1 MRIRLPWAKARGKD
15 AVRKHGSS
23 KLRRKETLTFWA
35 FIGPNLFLFGVFTF
49 WPLIASGSWSF
60 TKWDLISPTKTWV
73 GLENYRRMLDDPVL
87 WRVVRNTLWMGASAI
102 IIRTPLALILAVLLN
117 RRLFGSQFFRAV
129 IFSPRFT
136 NRVAIAMIWA
146 WIFDGHYGLLRAP
159 LEMLGLKS
167 PDWLLSM
174 TWSLPA
180 VIIVLTWGGLGYS
193 MVIFLAGLQS
203 IPRVLYEAAKVDGA
217 SEWVLFSR
225 ITLPM
230 VSPTTFFVMITSV
243 ISSLQVF
250 AIPDVLTDGGPL
262 WSSGT
267 YLLYLYDNA
276 FNWFRVGYGSA
287 LAVVLFLFILLITF
301 VQNRLSKSWVH
312 YG

>member
-1 MRIRLPWAKARGKD
+1 MRITLPFSRARNQD
-15 AVRKHGSS
+15 TVRQQGSS

-35 FIGPNLFLFGVFTF
+35 FIGPNLFLFAVFTF
-49 WPLIASGSWSF
+49 WPLVASGSWSF
-60 TKWDLISPTKTWV
+60 VKWDLISPEKTWV
-73 GLENYRRMLDDPVL
+73 GLANYAKMLDDPVF
-87 WRVVRNTLWMGASAI
+87 WKVVRNTLWVGASALV
-102 IIRTPLALILAVLLN
+102 IRTPLALILAVLLN
-117 RRLFGSQFFRAV
+117 RRLPGSQIFRAV

-136 NRVAIAMIWA
+136 NRVAMAMVWA
-146 WIFDGHYGLLRAP
+146 WIFDGQFGLLRAP
-159 LEMLGLKS
+159 LDLLGLRS
-167 PDWLLSM
+167 PDWLLST

-180 VIIVLTWGGLGYS
+180 VIIVLTWSGLGYS

-230 VSPTTFFVMITSV
+230 ISPTTFFVMITSV
-243 ISSLQVF
+243 IGSLQVF
-250 AIPDVLTDGGPL
+250 AIPDILTDGGPI
-262 WSSGT
+262 WSSAT

-301 VQNRLSKSWVH
+301 IQNRLSERWVH

>member
-1 MRIRLPWAKARGKD
+1 MGLANYAK
-15 AVRKHGSS
+15 
-23 KLRRKETLTFWA
+23 
-35 FIGPNLFLFGVFTF
+35 
-49 WPLIASGSWSF
+49 
-60 TKWDLISPTKTWV
+60 
-73 GLENYRRMLDDPVL
+73 MLDDPVFL
-87 WRVVRNTLWMGASAI
+87 KVVRNTLWMGASAI
-102 IIRTPLALILAVLLN
+102 VIRTPLALILAVLLN

-136 NRVAIAMIWA
+136 NKVAIAMIWS
-146 WIFDGHYGLLRAP
+146 WILDGKYGLLRAP

-180 VIIVLTWGGLGYS
+180 IILVLTWSGLGYS

-217 SEWVLFSR
+217 SDWVLFSR
-225 ITLPM
+225 ITMPM
-230 VSPTTFFVMITSV
+230 ISPTTFFVMITSM
-243 ISSLQVF
+243 IGSLQVF
-250 AIPDVLTDGGPL
+250 AIPDVLTGGGPL
-262 WSSGT
+262 WSSAS
-267 YLLYLYDNA
+267 YLQYIYDNA

-287 LAVVLFLFILLITF
+287 MAVILFLFILLITF
-301 VQNRLSKSWVH
+301 IQNRLSKSWVH